1 MDISK
6 QQKQEAVQKITP
18 VQERLYSDPES
29 GTLLVAIADTH
40 QITGDEQY
48 TAFAIAIGD
57 VILGLVPQEKLPEL
71 LMERIG
77 VERPTAMRITADVLD
92 FLAPLDQPEPVKTT
106 ASTVAT
112 TVPINSDSTPEPTND
127 NSLASEIA
135 EAEAAMK
142 TLEPIK
148 TMRHDMEV
156 MRSQTAGE
164 PVHTTASQADLLDH
178 AANVKDRNPD
188 SRWNTEQS

>member
-71 LMERIG
+71 L
-77 VERPTAMRITADVLD
+77 VERLGIERAAAMRITADVLD
-92 FLAPLDQPEPVKTT
+92 FLAPLDQPEPVKTSAT
-106 ASTVAT
+106 A
-112 TVPINSDSTPEPTND
+112 VPINADANPEPTND

-135 EAEAAMK
+135 EAEATMQA
-142 TLEPIK
+142 LEPIK

-156 MRSQTAGE
+156 MRSQAADE

-178 AANVKDRNPD
+178 AANVKDKNPD